1 MLIIA
6 VVLFAIAALGGI
18 TLATLHLRHKG
29 LPMALALG
37 HGLLAAAGL
46 AVLIVAVVGGST
58 GSVVKVSLALFVIA
72 ALGGF
77 ALFSFHLRRQSLP
90 TPVVF
95 IHGLVAIIA
104 FLLLVVTLVRGG

>member
-1 MLIIA
+1 MLTIA
-6 VVLFAIAALGGI
+6 AVLFAVAALGGI
-18 TLATLHLRHKG
+18 TLATVHLRHRG

-46 AVLIVAVVGGST
+46 VVLIVAVVGGST
-58 GSVVKVSLALFVIA
+58 ERLVIASLGLFVVA

-77 ALFSFHLRRQSLP
+77 ALFSFHLRRQPLP

-95 IHGLVAIIA
+95 IHGLVAVVA
-104 FLLLVVTLVRGG
+104 FVLLLVKIVK

>member
-1 MLIIA
+1 MLTIA
-6 VVLFAIAALGGI
+6 AEFFAIAALGGI
-18 TLATLHLRHKG
+18 TLATLHLRQKG
-29 LPMALALG
+29 LPMPLALG
-37 HGLLAAAGL
+37 HGLIAAAGL
-46 AVLIVAVVGGST
+46 VVLIVAVVGGST

-77 ALFSFHLRRQSLP
+77 VLFSFHLRRQSLP

-104 FLLLVVTLVRGG
+104 FLLLIVRIVRGG

>member
-1 MLIIA
+1 MLAIA
-6 VVLFAIAALGGI
+6 ALLFAVAALGGI
-18 TLATLHLRHKG
+18 TLSTLHLRHKG

-46 AVLIVAVVGGST
+46 VVLIVAVVGGST
-58 GSVVKVSLALFVIA
+58 GNLLIASLALFVVA

-77 ALFSFHLRRQSLP
+77 ALFSFHLRRQPLP

-95 IHGLVAIIA
+95 IHGLVAVVA
-104 FLLLVVTLVRGG
+104 FVLLLVKIAK

>member
-1 MLIIA
+1 MLTIA
-6 VVLFAIAALGGI
+6 AVLFAVAALGGI

-46 AVLIVAVVGGST
+46 VVLIVAVVGGST
-58 GSVVKVSLALFVIA
+58 GNLLITSLALFVIA

-77 ALFSFHLRRQSLP
+77 VLFSFHLRRQPLP

-95 IHGLVAIIA
+95 IHGLVAVVA
-104 FLLLVVTLVRGG
+104 FVLLLVRIMK